1 MLKMLVLRGGSIAEA
16 QQGVQTRES
25 WNTAAQWITKATWW
39 TFSLLPENPPCPSCV
54 LNIMLRRTLCQIPG
68 SFLKPS
74 VLRLA
79 WLVSE
84 DESKENIIFVIYT
97 LGVIHS
103 FNSFICSAGLC
114 QVLCY
119 FEKPAVPAGGRAEEI
134 AINSY
139 DFPRKLSTVATNS
152 FTVCSASPPDHP
164 NVTVTTSKVSLHVFW

>member
-1 MLKMLVLRGGSIAEA
+1 MKYCSPVDHKGHVVDVFTVARKPTMPLLCLEYNA
-16 QQGVQTRES
+16 QKNSMSNS
-25 WNTAAQWITKATWW
+25 WILSQA
-39 TFSLLPENPPCPSCV
+39 
-54 LNIMLRRTLCQIPG
+54 
-68 SFLKPS
+68 PS
-74 VLRLA
+74 VLHLA

-139 DFPRKLSTVATNS
+139 DFPRKLSTAATNS
-152 FTVCSASPPDHP
+152 FTACSASPPDHP
-164 NVTVTTSKVSLHVFW
+164 NVTVTTSKVSLHVF